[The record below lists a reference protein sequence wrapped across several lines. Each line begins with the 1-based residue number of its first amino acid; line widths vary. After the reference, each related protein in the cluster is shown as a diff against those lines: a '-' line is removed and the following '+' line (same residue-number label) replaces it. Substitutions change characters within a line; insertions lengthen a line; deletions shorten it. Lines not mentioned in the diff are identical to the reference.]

1 METCVAAQAIDEHI
15 ALQLDKDPEGDLHQ
29 FSEIRLPLIPKPVVH
44 TGVNCDLC
52 HKRVVGVRHKCID
65 CSGKC
70 VRFHME
76 LANMRTIKILIL
88 VITVL
93 QGLKKLTLARINSLQ
108 LKYRVASLFTQYV
121 ETMIQDL
128 SVNWSNTTL
137 NAIFVNPISLVT
149 VL

>member
-1 METCVAAQAIDEHI
+1 
-15 ALQLDKDPEGDLHQ
+15 
-29 FSEIRLPLIPKPVVH
+29 
-44 TGVNCDLC
+44 
-52 HKRVVGVRHKCID
+52 
-65 CSGKC
+65 
-70 VRFHME
+70 
-76 LANMRTIKILIL
+76 MRTIKILIL